1 MKMLKNAV
9 IKDHYDVVVVGSGV
23 GGLTAAALLA
33 KKGIQVLVI
42 EQHYLPGG
50 CCTAFRRQGWTFD
63 AAAGML
69 FGWGEKGLNPHRFV
83 MNELEEEI
91 DVIPHSNLYRMYVSG
106 KELNFW
112 RDFERYFNELADL
125 FPNQKNE
132 LRALYDFLY
141 YLYDNVFMKA
151 QMVVP
156 PTEMPANAALTIP
169 EELIPLL
176 SENVESIVKRFITDP
191 NVIAFFN
198 MLTCTYC
205 YTTARE
211 TPAGLAIVFVDN
223 HVGGIYYPAGS
234 PLMLPN
240 KLENAIEKRG
250 GQVLCR
256 HLVDE
261 ILIDEGKAYGVRLA
275 DGTDI
280 MADRVVSDAT
290 VWNLYGKL
298 IRPRHIKPERLVWA
312 QSFIPTFGSLALY
325 LGVDA
330 EVLPEGNPPILF
342 LIEDMHNI
350 TEGDITVFINSVD
363 DPSVCPPGTYSMT
376 VVKPSIQIKWPHP
389 SDPAY
394 QSEEYKRLKEQEAN
408 KLLDRVEKYLPNLR
422 KHIRVMDIGT
432 PSTIERFT
440 LKNWGNVGGPK
451 QMMGQEMMNRLH
463 ARSEWENLYL
473 CGDSTVM
480 GVGIPS
486 TTISGVGAANMIL
499 RDLGMEE
506 YVSRTFA
513 RQYINLIEG
522 KPWTP
527 VPDPSEPIT
536 PTSAMR
542 LAREC
547 QYCEDAGCIR
557 ACPAAIDLVGF
568 ARRVEAG
575 NLAGAV
581 RMMREMNPLA
591 EVCGYTCPAERLC
604 QKECN
609 RLDFSDQA
617 VRIADLQ
624 AWACSQVSGSEGWVR
639 HVPEHNGFRVA
650 VVGAG
655 PAGLTCAHFLARL
668 GYRVDIMDKA
678 EKPGGMLTRVIPAFR
693 VSGDIVER
701 EIEGL
706 ILPGMNFQ
714 FGKALGKDFTVAD
727 LEKDYNAVF
736 IAPGLWSGR
745 QLELPGKDGVEVTN
759 ALTLLTTYRE
769 KGKVEVKNR
778 VLIIGGGS
786 VAADAAIAA
795 KNSGAVKVT
804 IACLEKDSE
813 MPALPSEVAELK
825 KQGIEINN
833 CWGPKAFLSTSK
845 ISFVGCTSVFDDQG
859 RFCPS
864 YDESQSMEVEFDQV
878 IMAVGQSAEPAL
890 ASYLQKEFNQSDF
903 IEVEADTM
911 QVNGRLGLYAGGD
924 IVRGAGTV
932 VEAVADGRKAAMA
945 IDSHVRGR

>member
-9 IKDHYDVVVVGSGV
+9 IKHHYDVVVVGSGI
-23 GGLTAAALLA
+23 GGLTTAALLA
-33 KKGIQVLVI
+33 KKGINVLVI

-69 FGWGEKGLNPHRFV
+69 FGWGEKGLSPHRFV

-91 DVIPHSNLYRMYVSG
+91 DVIPHNNLYRMYIAG

-112 RDFERYFNELADL
+112 RDFERYFSELTEL

-141 YLYDNVFMKA
+141 YLYDNILLRG

-156 PTEMPANAALTIP
+156 PTELPADAEVTIP

-176 SENVESIVKRFITDP
+176 SQNVESIVKRFITDP
-191 NVIAFFN
+191 DVIAFFN

-205 YTTARE
+205 YTTAHE
-211 TPAGLAIVFVDN
+211 TPASLAVVFVDN
-223 HVGGIYYPAGS
+223 HEGGIYYPAGS

-261 ILIDEGKAYGVRLA
+261 ILINEGKAYGVRLA
-275 DGTDI
+275 DGTEI

-290 VWNLYGKL
+290 IWNLYGKL
-298 IRPRHIKPERLVWA
+298 IRPRHIKPERTEWA

-330 EVLPEGNPPILF
+330 EALPEGNPPILF
-342 LIEDMHNI
+342 FIEDMYNI

-376 VVKPSIQIKWPHP
+376 VVKPSIKVKWPHP

-432 PSTIERFT
+432 PSTIERYT

-451 QMMGQEMMNRLH
+451 QMMGQEMINRLH

-506 YVSRTFA
+506 YRPRAFA

-536 PTSAMR
+536 PASAMR

-547 QYCEDAGCIR
+547 QLCEDAGCIK

-568 ARRVEAG
+568 ARRVEAA
-575 NLAGAV
+575 NFAGAV
-581 RMMREMNPLA
+581 RSMREMNPLA
-591 EVCGYTCPAERLC
+591 EICGYICPAERLC
-604 QKECN
+604 EKECN
-609 RLDFSDQA
+609 RLEFSHQP

-624 AWACSQVSGSEGWVR
+624 AWVCGQVSKSEGWNR
-639 HVPEHNGFRVA
+639 HVPDHNGFQVA

-678 EKPGGMLTRVIPAFR
+678 QKPGGMLTHAIPAFR
-693 VSGDIVER
+693 TPYDIVER
-701 EIEGL
+701 EIDGL
-706 ILPGMNFQ
+706 TLPSMNFK

-727 LEKDYNAVF
+727 LEKDYDAIF
-736 IAPGLWSGR
+736 MAPGLWSGR
-745 QLELPGKDGVEVTN
+745 QLELPGKDGVEVTD
-759 ALTLLTTYRE
+759 ALSLLTTYRE
-769 KGKVEVKNR
+769 RGKVGVRNR
-778 VLIIGGGS
+778 VVVIGGGS
-786 VAADAAIAA
+786 VAADAALAA
-795 KNSGAVKVT
+795 KNSGAATVT
-804 IACLEKDSE
+804 MVCLEKDSE

-825 KQGIEINN
+825 RQGIEVHNG
-833 CWGPKAFLSTSK
+833 WGPKAFLSASK
-845 ISFVGCTSVFDDQG
+845 MSFVGCTSVFDSQG

-864 YDESQSMEVEFDQV
+864 YDESQYMEKEFDQV
-878 IMAVGQSAEPAL
+878 IVAVGQSPEPSL
-890 ASYLQKEFNQSDF
+890 GSYLQREFGRSDL
-903 IEVEADTM
+903 IEVDQNTM
-911 QVNGRLGLYAGGD
+911 QVKGRPRLYAGGD
-924 IVRGAGTV
+924 IVRGGGTV
-932 VEAVADGRKAAMA
+932 VQAVADGRKAAMA
-945 IDSHVRGR
+945 IDSQ